1 MASFWPIGTAQ
12 IIRIVSYPIRKSSD
26 SGIFTCDSTKKCIM
40 PSSRERHKG
49 IIGRGHDLK
58 LGPRGLPIPETIK
71 EMDTSF
77 RRNDFWDLWFEDKRY
92 LWLLEY
98 RRLFVT
104 TACPHTKKKS
114 QKSLVPFLP
123 RVSEERN
130 WFCENWSFLVWNWTK
145 FSESLPHWYHLH
157 FSRVIILGSQRS
169 LRKQDAVWAYIWA
182 WSYYGYDTLNMPYCS

>member
-1 MASFWPIGTAQ
+1 MKLLFRHSSNSRKLSGQKFHNELACVFTAYYASKNADWNQQQLLNGWRHFGQ
-12 IIRIVSYPIRKSSD
+12 SEQRKSSALFPIQSEKSPD
-26 SGIFTCDSTKKCIM
+26 SGIFTCDPTKKCIV

-98 RRLFVT
+98 RRPFVS
-104 TACPHTKKKS
+104 TACPQKRP

-123 RVSEERN
+123 RVSKEGN
-130 WFCENWSFLVWNWTK
+130 WFCV
-145 FSESLPHWYHLH
+145 
-157 FSRVIILGSQRS
+157 
-169 LRKQDAVWAYIWA
+169 
-182 WSYYGYDTLNMPYCS
+182 